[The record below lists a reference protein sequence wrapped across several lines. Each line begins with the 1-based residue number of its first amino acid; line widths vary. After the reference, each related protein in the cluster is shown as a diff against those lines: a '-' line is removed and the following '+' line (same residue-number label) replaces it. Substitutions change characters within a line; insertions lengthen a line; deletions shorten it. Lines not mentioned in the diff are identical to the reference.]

1 MKNHLSL
8 PSAFP
13 LRHGLCR
20 FAMLVTNLVT
30 TGVVGAA
37 GVEFDRPFAPLPG
50 LVKNEEKPFR
60 EELCLNGSW
69 QFQPLATPEGW
80 TACKDAPPGLTKP
93 KADAWDAT
101 PIKIPSPWN
110 MNAFDSFGAS
120 DGADYRSFPSYPASW
135 EKVEMAWLRRGFKV
149 PDGWKGRR
157 LLIHFEAVSGDCE
170 VRVNG
175 KVLARNADKFLPFD
189 VDVTDAVRFDAPNEL
204 LVGVRAMRFFNKP
217 GRFGQ
222 FTHPTGAWWTGENG
236 AAGIFGI

>member
-80 TACKDAPPGLTKP
+80 TAGKDWRP
-93 KADAWDAT
+93 
-101 PIKIPSPWN
+101 
-110 MNAFDSFGAS
+110 
-120 DGADYRSFPSYPASW
+120 
-135 EKVEMAWLRRGFKV
+135 
-149 PDGWKGRR
+149 
-157 LLIHFEAVSGDCE
+157 
-170 VRVNG
+170 
-175 KVLARNADKFLPFD
+175 
-189 VDVTDAVRFDAPNEL
+189 
-204 LVGVRAMRFFNKP
+204 KP
-217 GRFGQ
+217 GGR
-222 FTHPTGAWWTGENG
+222 E
-236 AAGIFGI
+236 